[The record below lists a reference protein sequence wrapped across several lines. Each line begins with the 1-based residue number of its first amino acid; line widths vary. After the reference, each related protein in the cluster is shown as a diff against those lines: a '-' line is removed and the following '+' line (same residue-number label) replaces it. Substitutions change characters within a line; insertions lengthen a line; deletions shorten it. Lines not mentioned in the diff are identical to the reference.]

1 MMIDLDELK
10 RLAGL
15 VTPGPLMAEE
25 DPCDGRDYKVLVTT
39 KGTRTFRGTW
49 VMRAEHN
56 WTDADY
62 SERRISWKEAE
73 ANAAAT
79 ALLLSNLP
87 NIIAALEAGQ
97 QDWPKPIDDR
107 AATAV
112 IAREFEALEAENARL
127 REALEAEDAYWAA
140 SRAHACAL
148 PRLSEQSGFV
158 FQAARDRRDAAR
170 AALGA
175 SHDAD
180 A

>member
-1 MMIDLDELK
+1 MIDLDELK

-39 KGTRTFRGTW
+39 KGTRSFRGTW
-49 VMRAEHN
+49 VMLAEHN

-87 NIIAALEAGQ
+87 TIIAALEVVDLVRDE
-97 QDWPKPIDDR
+97 DWLAERISDSLDVDWRPI
-107 AATAV
+107 
-112 IAREFEALEAENARL
+112 
-127 REALEAEDAYWAA
+127 
-140 SRAHACAL
+140 
-148 PRLSEQSGFV
+148 
-158 FQAARDRRDAAR
+158 DAAR
-170 AALGA
+170 SVIAALPKETDNA
-175 SHDAD
+175 HA
-180 A
+180 

>member
-1 MMIDLDELK
+1 MIDLDELK

-39 KGTRTFRGTW
+39 KGTRSFRGTW

-73 ANAAAT
+73 ANTAAT

-87 NIIAALEAGQ
+87 ELIAALEVVELVRDE
-97 QDWPKPIDDR
+97 DWLAERIGDTLDKDWRPI
-107 AATAV
+107 
-112 IAREFEALEAENARL
+112 
-127 REALEAEDAYWAA
+127 
-140 SRAHACAL
+140 
-148 PRLSEQSGFV
+148 
-158 FQAARDRRDAAR
+158 DAAR
-170 AALGA
+170 AIVRGLKLVEVG
-175 SHDAD
+175 DAD
-180 A
+180 